1 MKLSEPFSHRRL
13 TRWKDAPATRPSL
26 FCSYS
31 RRDRV
36 GPIFYEIISV
46 DPLASIYN
54 RKGKG
59 DRSKRKVCYPFK
71 LSDLL
76 HSFNT
81 KISGLRRGSAMSGMN
96 R

>member
-1 MKLSEPFSHRRL
+1 MSLVFILLKSSEPFSHRRL

-31 RRDRV
+31 RIDRV
-36 GPIFYEIISV
+36 GPILYDIIGV

-59 DRSKRKVCYPFK
+59 DQKEGV
-71 LSDLL
+71 LS
-76 HSFNT
+76 F
-81 KISGLRRGSAMSGMN
+81 
-96 R
+96 